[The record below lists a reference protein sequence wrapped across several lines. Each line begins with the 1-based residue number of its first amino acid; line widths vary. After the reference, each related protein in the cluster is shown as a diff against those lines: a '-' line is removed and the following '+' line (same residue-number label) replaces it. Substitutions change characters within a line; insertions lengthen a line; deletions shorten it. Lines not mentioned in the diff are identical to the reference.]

1 MFSSKKILA
10 ASFERGN
17 KMAKNTDL
25 NPTKVLI
32 SYDKT
37 LIVYQDQLSEYPE
50 IEGPF
55 NCAGLSD
62 CNTFVYGV
70 SYDNTV
76 SVWATQAL
84 LSKRFDPLVVY
95 KENTPKEKMTFY
107 YEGHTYAILFSPLEC
122 SITRSRFDE
131 RPWDS
136 ESVDKRRFEE
146 GQALL
151 KQLYPSDDEND
162 DVSDDQSDD
171 SYSRDLHCVKRDNT
185 LLEVLYNEETDKNQH
200 DIQNRDSSD
209 LSEAE
214 SSDKYAN
221 NVFFEKAKKQD
232 DLDIL

>member
-151 KQLYPSDDEND
+151 KQLCPSDDEND
-162 DVSDDQSDD
+162 EDIVIRLTSCDPQRCKNIVRFNYSTNDFDTISLKYGFK
-171 SYSRDLHCVKRDNT
+171 SYS
-185 LLEVLYNEETDKNQH
+185 
-200 DIQNRDSSD
+200 
-209 LSEAE
+209 
-214 SSDKYAN
+214 
-221 NVFFEKAKKQD
+221 VFKIK
-232 DLDIL
+232 